1 MSVHRRPVFDLTF
14 VLKPPWVIF
23 PTRMGHMGP
32 WLPLTKY
39 LGLLDGS
46 LFCVIQAFFLMKL
59 LFVNRFFCGVANRQL
74 VKDMTNPKC
83 DVFVLLVSHVVA
95 IDIVLVMCS
104 ERFSVL

>member
-23 PTRMGHMGP
+23 TTRMGHMGP

-39 LGLLDGS
+39 LGLLDRS
-46 LFCVIQAFFLMKL
+46 LFCVIQAFFLVNL

-83 DVFVLLVSHVVA
+83 DAFVLVVSHVAA
-95 IDIVLVMCS
+95 IDIVLVVCS

>member
-1 MSVHRRPVFDLTF
+1 
-14 VLKPPWVIF
+14 
-23 PTRMGHMGP
+23 MGHMGP

-39 LGLLDGS
+39 LGLLGGS

-83 DVFVLLVSHVVA
+83 DVFVLLVSHVAA

-104 ERFSVL
+104 KRFSVL

>member
-39 LGLLDGS
+39 LGLLRGS
-46 LFCVIQAFFLMKL
+46 LFCAIQGTFLMKL

-83 DVFVLLVSHVVA
+83 DVFVLSVSHVAA

>member
-39 LGLLDGS
+39 LGLLGGS
-46 LFCVIQAFFLMKL
+46 LFCVIQAFFLMNL

-83 DVFVLLVSHVVA
+83 DAFVLLVSHVAA

>member
-1 MSVHRRPVFDLTF
+1 
-14 VLKPPWVIF
+14 
-23 PTRMGHMGP
+23 
-32 WLPLTKY
+32 
-39 LGLLDGS
+39 
-46 LFCVIQAFFLMKL
+46 MKL

-83 DVFVLLVSHVVA
+83 DVFVLLGSHVAA

>member
-1 MSVHRRPVFDLTF
+1 
-14 VLKPPWVIF
+14 
-23 PTRMGHMGP
+23 MGP

-39 LGLLDGS
+39 LSLLRGS
-46 LFCVIQAFFLMKL
+46 LFYAIQAFFLMKL

-83 DVFVLLVSHVVA
+83 DVFVLLGSHVVA

-104 ERFSVL
+104 ERFSVLRD